1 MAQIEKQVHNKFKV
15 FVGELNADQMIGK
28 MADEVARFAEQNKI
42 AAKSIGVEYLESAK
56 NLIVTLGYRDD
67 EEYYP
72 IQLQSVRLGKIDAPG
87 HDFTALE
94 QKMAEA
100 AQNLQN
106 IICHELY
113 VTENNDFLM
122 VFMTHQNN

>member
-1 MAQIEKQVHNKFKV
+1 MAQIEEQVHHKFKV
-15 FVGELNADQMIGK
+15 FVGELNADQTVGE
-28 MADEVARFAEQNKI
+28 MANEVAAFAEQNKV

-56 NLIVTLGYRDD
+56 RLIITLGYRDD
-67 EEYYP
+67 EESYP
-72 IQLQSVRLGKIDAPG
+72 IQLQSVHLGKIDAPG

-100 AQNLQN
+100 GGKLQN

-113 VTENNDFLM
+113 VTESNDFVM